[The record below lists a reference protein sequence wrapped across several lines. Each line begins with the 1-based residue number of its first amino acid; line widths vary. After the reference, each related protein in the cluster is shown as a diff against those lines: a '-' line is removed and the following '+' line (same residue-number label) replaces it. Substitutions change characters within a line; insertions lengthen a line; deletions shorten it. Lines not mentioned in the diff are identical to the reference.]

1 MIYVRRDP
9 ALIPE
14 GVLKVAERAQAA
26 LELLPHEKRA
36 AYIKKKSHIWR
47 SFKKYLRKMS
57 YGKCRYSEANDPQ
70 SIFDVDHFRP
80 KSEARRSE
88 TEFDDG
94 YPWLAFSWD
103 NFRYSAGRSNKLTTD
118 EDTDEV
124 VGKSSWFPLIKGS
137 AKASWDDRCVKD
149 EHPMLLDPTNEDDVK
164 LVEIAPD
171 GRVSPNKYCVGTN
184 RLRVAASVKRYGLD
198 LPNLKEERLRV
209 MRDVSERIDVLL
221 KCIETANQFEPAAD
235 HLPIPEQR
243 NAITNLTLPGSTYSL
258 AARSKLYE
266 LGLGDLIAK
275 PEGQAAIAA

>member
-26 LELLPHEKRA
+26 LELLPYEQRA
-36 AYIKKKSHIWR
+36 AYIKKKSYIWR

-57 YGKCRYSEANDPQ
+57 YGKCWYSEANDPQ

-124 VGKSSWFPLIKGS
+124 VGKSSWFPLIEGS

-149 EHPMLLDPTNEDDVK
+149 EKSMLLDPTNEDDVK

-198 LPNLKEERLRV
+198 LPNVKEERLRV
-209 MRDVSERIDVLL
+209 MRDVSERIDALL
-221 KCIETANQFEPAAD
+221 RCIEAAKKFEPAAD

-243 NAITNLTLPGSTYSL
+243 NAITNLTLPSRTYSL
-258 AARSKLYE
+258 AARSKLCE

-275 PEGQAAIAA
+275 PEGQAAIAT

>member
-14 GVLKVAERAQAA
+14 NVLKVAARAQAA
-26 LELLPHEKRA
+26 LELLPQAERA
-36 AYIKKKSHIWR
+36 DYIKKKSYVWR

-57 YGKCRYSEANDPQ
+57 YGKCWYSESNDPQ

-80 KSEARRSE
+80 KSEARRSD
-88 TEFDDG
+88 TEIDDG

-103 NFRYSAGRSNKLTTD
+103 NFRYAAGRSNKLTTD

-124 VGKSSWFPLIKGS
+124 VGKSSWFPLIEGS
-137 AKASWDDRCVKD
+137 VTASWEDRRVNA
-149 EHPMLLDPTNEDDVK
+149 ERPMLLDPTNEDDVK
-164 LVEIAPD
+164 LLEIAPD

-184 RLRVAASVKRYGLD
+184 RLRVVASVRRYGLD

-209 MRDVSERIDVLL
+209 MRDMSERIEVLL
-221 KCIETANQFEPAAD
+221 KCIDVANEYEPAAD
-235 HLPIPEQR
+235 HLPISEQT
-243 NAITNLTLPGSTYSL
+243 NAITNLTLPSSTYSL

-266 LGLGDLIAK
+266 LGLGQLIAK
-275 PEGQAAIAA
+275 PESQSPVAA